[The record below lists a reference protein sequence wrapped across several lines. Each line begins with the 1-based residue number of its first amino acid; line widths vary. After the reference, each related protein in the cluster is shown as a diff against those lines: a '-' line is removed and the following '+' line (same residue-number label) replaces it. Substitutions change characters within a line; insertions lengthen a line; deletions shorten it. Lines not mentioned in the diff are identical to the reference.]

1 MHELEILS
9 KIAYLDVE
17 YVECNYLFCPICI
30 LNIVKIEKN
39 HKLDIYGLGDF
50 EYISEKYT
58 NLIKFNNFYFHN
70 DLIETY
76 NVTIDRR
83 KYFLYNNELS
93 MQLIK
98 FTNYNYNQLRNLRPE
113 NLRLLKKLL
122 VKNFKINL
130 DYINEYIK
138 IKYL

>member
-1 MHELEILS
+1 
-9 KIAYLDVE
+9 
-17 YVECNYLFCPICI
+17 
-30 LNIVKIEKN
+30 
-39 HKLDIYGLGDF
+39 
-50 EYISEKYT
+50 
-58 NLIKFNNFYFHN
+58 
-70 DLIETY
+70 
-76 NVTIDRR
+76 
-83 KYFLYNNELS
+83 LS